1 MGGNILGFVVAW
13 TEVKGCAGRLEER
26 WKIRIISSLR
36 AELQLLV
43 LQSEKSLWLGYLTG
57 EMWFRRIWGLF
68 GHVGCALMNIW
79 ANLRFLCCCNGA
91 QEGRSCFLSWLQ
103 VGLALELIRCSYA
116 AALCFFCYF
125 WVLCCCNE
133 VAHREVWQ
141 PVEYMVGLHRL
152 WAAVSWLEL
161 VELYIKELQL

>member
-79 ANLRFLCCCNGA
+79 ANPRFLCCCNGA
-91 QEGRSCFLSWLQ
+91 QEGRSCFLLLTAGWAGLGAHQMFICCCSLLFLLFLGALLLQ
-103 VGLALELIRCSYA
+103 WSGSQRGLAACGVHGGPAQTLGS
-116 AALCFFCYF
+116 
-125 WVLCCCNE
+125 
-133 VAHREVWQ
+133 
-141 PVEYMVGLHRL
+141 
-152 WAAVSWLEL
+152 S
-161 VELYIKELQL
+161 QLAGTCGIVH